1 MFGDRFTPQ
10 NLLAEPDG
18 NNGTIAAWLVA
29 SSTYPPPNYPIQIQR
44 INVNG
49 NVLWGSDGISVGTV
63 TAPPFGLYIVP
74 NPWIQLVPDGSGGAF
89 IITSE
94 TGNNCVVYTIQA
106 DGTVS
111 GAPAPLL
118 SLSANGWIGT
128 QRIRRAVTDGKGG
141 FFLSYVDAN
150 GQLRV
155 LRYTSANGILWDV
168 GLSTPIDPTAFH
180 VREDDRGGLLV
191 ASVSASPI
199 ARLNLLRID
208 GNGKTTWSINPAI
221 SLAIPSGSAFWSADQ
236 WSRLAQAVPDGNGG
250 AVLVYQDFPNG
261 RTPKLFSICFDSS
274 GQPVSPAQEVS
285 ARATAQELP
294 MVTAVGRSS
303 AVAAWADDG
312 LATVNGLDV
321 YAQRIGCCPP
331 SRSGG
336 LEPWPRFGCEI
347 IQLPGLGYK
356 EILLNFPCGNRERQL
371 GVIPLTR
378 LFANV
383 RGLDHP
389 GSIFNRDVAAPD
401 WLRITFSGL
410 PLGTEVRLYSMK
422 GKLLAEGKPLKD
434 VKKRKA
440 ELAQCVLTF
449 KPSQKED
456 QLLVFSNTNNLQPE
470 ATTVSIRL
478 SSEWGNGKVQ
488 PMISRTLK
496 QLPRTS
502 KLHRKSLRYFTH
514 TVIRAKQ
521 KPPRAKA

>member
-1 MFGDRFTPQ
+1 M
-10 NLLAEPDG
+10 
-18 NNGTIAAWLVA
+18 
-29 SSTYPPPNYPIQIQR
+29 
-44 INVNG
+44 
-49 NVLWGSDGISVGTV
+49 ISC
-63 TAPPFGLYIVP
+63 
-74 NPWIQLVPDGSGGAF
+74 
-89 IITSE
+89 E
-94 TGNNCVVYTIQA
+94 TGNNCVVYTIPA
-106 DGTVS
+106 NGIVS
-111 GAPAPLL
+111 GAPAILT
-118 SLSANGWIGT
+118 SMSADSWVGT

-141 FFLSYVDAN
+141 LFFSYVDAN

-155 LRYTSANGILWDV
+155 LRYTAANGILWDV
-168 GLSTPIDPTAFH
+168 GFSTPIHGTAFH

-191 ASVSASPI
+191 SSISASPI
-199 ARLNLLRID
+199 PQLNVLRID
-208 GNGKTTWSINPAI
+208 GNGQITWSIHPAI
-221 SLAIPSGSAFWSADQ
+221 SLTIPPGSAFWSADQ
-236 WSRLAQAVPDGNGG
+236 LSRLTQAVPDGNGG
-250 AVLVYQDFPNG
+250 AVLVYQDFSKWKYS
-261 RTPKLFSICFDSS
+261 KLFSICFDLS

-294 MVTAVGRSS
+294 MVVPVGRSS
-303 AVAAWADDG
+303 ALAAWADDG
-312 LATVNGLDV
+312 LAAVNGPDV

-356 EILLNFPCGNRERQL
+356 EMLLNFPCGNRELQL

-401 WLRITFSGL
+401 WLRISFSGL
-410 PLGTEVRLYSMK
+410 PPGTEVRLYSMK
-422 GKLLAEGKPLKD
+422 GKLLAEGKPLKG

-456 QLLVFSNTNNLQPE
+456 QLLVFSNTNKLESE
-470 ATTVSIRL
+470 AATVSIRL
-478 SSEWGNGKVQ
+478 SSEWGNGKVP
-488 PMISRTLK
+488 PMTSK

-502 KLHRKSLRYFTH
+502 ETHRKSRRQL
-514 TVIRAKQ
+514 RAK
-521 KPPRAKA
+521 RSSN